1 MKSKAVEVLHEGL
14 GMIGEGDRQG
24 DVAIAPLVYIVDDD
38 SDYREEMV
46 FGLSR
51 LGLNVR
57 GFHDAAALYRA
68 YAAMPS
74 DIVILDIGLD
84 GEDGLSIASHLRN
97 SQSVG
102 IIMATARGSID
113 DKVSGLNTG
122 ADAYLVKPI
131 DVRELAATVVALQ
144 DRLSRNRAS
153 APSPVPQWALV
164 EGGWVLTDGLGHRLR
179 LTTSEQR
186 FLERLFLERGQTVE
200 RRALVEALG
209 ADVYDF
215 NYAHLDTI
223 ASRLRRRA
231 QKSDMLLPLHA
242 IRGQGFAFT
251 E

>member
-1 MKSKAVEVLHEGL
+1 MN
-14 GMIGEGDRQG
+14 GEGGREG
-24 DVAIAPLVYIVDDD
+24 EVAIGPLVYIVDDD
-38 SDYREEMV
+38 GDFREEMV

-68 YAAMPS
+68 YAALPS
-74 DIVILDIGLD
+74 DIVILDIGLE
-84 GEDGLSIASHLRN
+84 GEDGLSIATHLRS

-113 DKVSGLNTG
+113 DRVDGLNTG

-131 DVRELAATVVALQ
+131 DVRELAATVVALN
-144 DRLSRNRAS
+144 DRINRSKAS
-153 APSPVPQWALV
+153 APPSVPQWALV
-164 EGGWVLTDGLGHRLR
+164 EAGWVLTDGLGHRLR

-186 FLERLFLERGQTVE
+186 FLERLFLERGKTVE

-231 QKSDMLLPLHA
+231 QKCDMLLPLHA
-242 IRGQGFAFT
+242 IRGQGFAFA